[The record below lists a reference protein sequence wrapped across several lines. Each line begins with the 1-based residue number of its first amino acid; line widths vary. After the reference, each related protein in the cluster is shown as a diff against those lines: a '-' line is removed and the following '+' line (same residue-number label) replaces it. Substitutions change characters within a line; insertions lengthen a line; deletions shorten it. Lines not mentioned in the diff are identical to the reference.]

1 MRIYKNVTCAEP
13 VQSFTLVINEILYWE
28 GGGGGV
34 GTLSNSL
41 IPSREFLHN
50 TNKYF
55 AIIKILLL
63 LHPQPFDKSFVNVLQ
78 LYFVLF
84 S

>member
-1 MRIYKNVTCAEP
+1 MTIHKNVTCAEP
-13 VQSFTLVINEILYWE
+13 VPIFTLVINEIAVL
-28 GGGGGV
+28 GGGS
-34 GTLSNSL
+34 LSNSL
-41 IPSREFLHN
+41 ISSWEFLHN

-55 AIIKILLL
+55 AIIKILLFF

-78 LYFVLF
+78 LYSVLF